1 MRHRIRE
8 QSYVDPELLKQVRA
22 YEAAMGCT
30 HSAFTTEAYERLL
43 ATERGAADVIGARLD
58 ALAQRLDRHQNTLE
72 LFAMAFAHYT
82 ELWCRFLP
90 PQPPTPESL
99 QRAEKLYSQ
108 LLRGAARKFS
118 AGRRFSG
125 EVFPPTGD
133 RVPPRPGSGPVG
145 GTDSGKGPGR

>member
-1 MRHRIRE
+1 MRHKVRE
-8 QSYVDPELLKQVRA
+8 QSYVNPELQKQVQA
-22 YEAAMGCT
+22 YASAKGWT
-30 HSAFTTEAYERLL
+30 RSAFTKEAYERFL
-43 ATERGAADVIGARLD
+43 AGERGAADVVGSRLD
-58 ALAQRLDRHQNTLE
+58 ALTQRLERHQNTLE
-72 LFAMAFAHYT
+72 LLAMAFAHYT

-90 PQPPTPESL
+90 TQTPTPESV

-108 LLRGAARKFS
+108 LLRGAGRKFS

-133 RVPPRPGSGPVG
+133 REPPRPGSGAVG

>member
-1 MRHRIRE
+1 
-8 QSYVDPELLKQVRA
+8 
-22 YEAAMGCT
+22 
-30 HSAFTTEAYERLL
+30 
-43 ATERGAADVIGARLD
+43 
-58 ALAQRLDRHQNTLE
+58 
-72 LFAMAFAHYT
+72 MAFAHYT

-90 PQPPTPESL
+90 TQPPTPESL